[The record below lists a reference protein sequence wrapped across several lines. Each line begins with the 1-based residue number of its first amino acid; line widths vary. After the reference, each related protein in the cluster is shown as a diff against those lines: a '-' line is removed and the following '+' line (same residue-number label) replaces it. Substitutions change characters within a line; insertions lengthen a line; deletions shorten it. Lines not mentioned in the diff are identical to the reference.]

1 MSTPF
6 TDSYSEYFSAT
17 ESDTD
22 KEDSESHDDCGD
34 GKTQAQLLID
44 FTPGWELFR
53 TPDGELFITFPRDG
67 HEETHPIKSKE
78 ISLLLIGLFFQRYGK
93 PPSAQALTDTRSL
106 LEAKAQFGNK
116 EHPVFIRTAELNGNI
131 YLDLC
136 NNRWEVVEIT
146 SCGWGIIPNSP
157 VKFIRTRAMK
167 PISHPIQRGSI
178 NSLRPFIN
186 ATEDQWKLIVG
197 FLVACLRTKG
207 PFPILCI
214 QGEQGSGKSFTC
226 RLLKSLID
234 PSKAL
239 LKTLPTNERDLVIN
253 AKNCWILAFDNL
265 SGLKPWISDALC
277 RLSTGGGFATR
288 ELYTDFDEIIFD
300 SQRPQILNGI
310 DDIAV
315 RADLRDRALI
325 INLAVISR
333 DQRKDEESILE
344 QFEKVRSSIL
354 GGLLHAVSVA
364 LKNKDAVKL
373 DNLPRMADFSK
384 WIMAAEPGLG
394 WEPGSFMNAYNENRS
409 TAVGIGLESDVLAQA
424 MIDFQKDVVTW
435 DGTATELIDALEEN
449 VPDKILKS
457 KQWPKAANSL
467 SNRLKRLTPVLREV
481 GTEIEF
487 GSRDGKKRRR
497 IISIRKYSE
506 KTGPIGHT
514 VRQGNN
520 PHKSK
525 GLFADDDV
533 ANGGQSRTIVDDPIE
548 RSVCDDLLK
557 SKEETDAD
565 DANDDSAT
573 LFDF

>member
-1 MSTPF
+1 MEKDHS
-6 TDSYSEYFSAT
+6 
-17 ESDTD
+17 
-22 KEDSESHDDCGD
+22 KNHDDCD
-34 GKTQAQLLID
+34 DEKTQAQLLID

-53 TPDGELFITFPRDG
+53 TPDGELFITFPKDG
-67 HEETHPIKSKE
+67 HEETHPIKSKA

-116 EHPVFIRTAELNGNI
+116 VHPVFIRTAELNGKT

-136 NNRWEVVEIT
+136 NDRWEVVEIT
-146 SCGWGIIPNSP
+146 SCGWSVIPNSP
-157 VKFIRTRAMK
+157 IKFIRTRAMK
-167 PISHPIQRGSI
+167 PIPHPIQGGSI
-178 NSLRPFIN
+178 DSLKQFVN
-186 ATEDQWKLIVG
+186 ATDDQWKLIVG

-214 QGEQGSGKSFTC
+214 QGEQGSGKSFIC

-354 GGLLHAVSVA
+354 GALLDAVSTA
-364 LKNKDAVKL
+364 LQNKDAVKL
-373 DNLPRMADFSK
+373 DNPPRMADFSK
-384 WIMAAEPGLG
+384 WVMAAEPGLG
-394 WEPGSFMNAYNENRS
+394 WEPGSFMNAYNDNRS

-424 MIDFQKDVVTW
+424 IIDFQKDYPTW
-435 DGTATELIDALEEN
+435 DGTTTDLINALEEN
-449 VPDKILKS
+449 VSEKILKS
-457 KQWPKAANSL
+457 KLWPKAANVL
-467 SNRLKRLTPVLREV
+467 SNRLRRLAPVLREV
-481 GTEIEF
+481 GIEVEF
-487 GSRDGKKRRR
+487 GIREGRKRNRL
-497 IISIRKYSE
+497 ISIRECSE
-506 KTGPIGHT
+506 KTGPIGQT
-514 VRQGNN
+514 VRQYDIS
-520 PHKSK
+520 HKNK

-533 ANGGQSRTIVDDPIE
+533 ANGGQSRTIENDPIE

-565 DANDDSAT
+565 DRNDDLSSLSSSQT
-573 LFDF
+573 EWEVEI